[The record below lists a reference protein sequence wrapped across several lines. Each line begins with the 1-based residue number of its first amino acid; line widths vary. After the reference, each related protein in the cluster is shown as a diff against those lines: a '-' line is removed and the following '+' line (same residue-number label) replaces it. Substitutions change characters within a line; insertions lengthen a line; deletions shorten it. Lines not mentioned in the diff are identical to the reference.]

1 MNKEASK
8 AKVISSI
15 LGAIGLPVG
24 MDVLQHDDFSLDSF
38 DKKRIGNAILNAA
51 IGAGSGFMGGSG
63 KAADIIKATG
73 LATMAPA
80 KDLLIN
86 LQDTPNKVNEAVDSI
101 SQNSAINNK
110 LMLGLGAGAL
120 GLGTV
125 GLIKYLMTKDP
136 KTDMGSIKFKLP
148 GKKDEPGT
156 EAEISLPVDMPEM
169 SPSLIE
175 GLNRGVRQ
183 QARKNVK
190 ANSMK
195 RDLETGKLIPMD
207 EWEAKYGDE
216 DMYYAQRDLMKAAS
230 TREWAEGAGTMLTGI
245 MGASVGSALG
255 RRLSGATTPEQA
267 LLGSLAGAAV
277 GGFGPHLLGK
287 LIANILSDRTDTE
300 QYHHDKGNPMAEYFI
315 PGYASYQSER
325 RDNQVEDPEKYKNKL
340 SFANT
345 LASDEGFDSSDYV
358 LDKYAAAAPPP
369 PPAPAPAGPPPP
381 PPLKPKHSQRL
392 AGNTPPPS
400 DEERFTST
408 GVGTVRGKCQRA
420 STAVRNAARRAVKM
434 ASTDP
439 YTIELYKRP
448 SSLTKSASTALDMS
462 AREEARGIMKKIY
475 DEDPSYWPYGLDI
488 PGHES
493 LYIVRDNMTK
503 QAAGFVGWQE
513 LVERGRRVG
522 SYSIGILPEYRNRGF
537 AKEAVAKILQI
548 KSANVDE
555 VRAYVMPHNK
565 PSHNLA
571 DSLGVKV
578 QESF

>member
-8 AKVISSI
+8 RLVTTL
-15 LGAIGLPVG
+15 LGGIGLPVG
-24 MDVLQHDDFSLDSF
+24 MDYLQHDDFSLESF

-51 IGAGSGFMGGSG
+51 IGLGAGHIGGSG
-63 KAADIIKATG
+63 KLDDVVKATG

-86 LQDTPNKVNEAVDSI
+86 LQDTPNKINDAAD
-101 SQNSAINNK
+101 NFTANNK

-120 GLGTV
+120 GLGTL
-125 GLIKYLMTKDP
+125 GLIKYLMSKDP

-156 EAEISLPVDMPEM
+156 EAEVSLPVDMPEM

-175 GLNRGVRQ
+175 GLNRGVRL

-230 TREWAEGAGTMLTGI
+230 TREWAEGAGSMLTGLL
-245 MGASVGSALG
+245 GASVGSAIG
-255 RRLSGATTPEQA
+255 RRMSGPTPQDA
-267 LLGSLAGAAV
+267 LIGSLAGAAI
-277 GGFGPHLLGK
+277 GGLGPNLLGR
-287 LIANILSDRTDTE
+287 LIANILGDRTDTE
-300 QYHHDKGNPMAEYFI
+300 QYKHDKKNALAEYFV
-315 PGYASYQSER
+315 PGYASYQNER
-325 RDNQVEDPEKYKNKL
+325 RVNQVEDPEKYKNKL

-345 LASDEGFDSSDYV
+345 LASDAGFDTEDFV
-358 LDKYAAAAPPP
+358 IDKYASA
-369 PPAPAPAGPPPP
+369 PPAPAPAPSAPTQPAQPAQPPAQNPPPAP
-381 PPLKPKHSQRL
+381 VRPKDTQRP
-392 AGNTPPPS
+392 AGNTPSPS
-400 DEERFTST
+400 LEERFFGS
-408 GVGTVRGKCQRA
+408 GTAQREKCEQA
-420 STAVRNAARRAVKM
+420 IAAVNNAVKQ
-434 ASTDP
+434 A
-439 YTIELYKRP
+439 YTIELYTLPEPGVKQ
-448 SSLTKSASTALDMS
+448 ASTAIDMS

-493 LYIVRDNMTK
+493 LYLIRDNMTK
-503 QAAGFVGWQE
+503 AAAGFVGWQE
-513 LVERGRRVG
+513 MVDNGRLIG
-522 SYSIGILPEYRNRGF
+522 SYSIGILPEYRQKGF
-537 AKEAVAKILQI
+537 AKEAVSKILRI
-548 KSANVDE
+548 KSACVDE
-555 VRAYVMPHNK
+555 VRAYVMAHNK

-578 QESF
+578 QENF